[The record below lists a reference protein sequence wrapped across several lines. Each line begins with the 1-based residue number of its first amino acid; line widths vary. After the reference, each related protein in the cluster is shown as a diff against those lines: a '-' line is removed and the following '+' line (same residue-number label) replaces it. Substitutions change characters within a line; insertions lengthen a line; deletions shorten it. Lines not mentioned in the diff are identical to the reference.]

1 MLAFVIPAK
10 PRFWCFATSD
20 GKTCLQTFKSS
31 RYIFQTISEENPRPS
46 PSLLDWK
53 YVQQKFPWNVL
64 LLLGGGYVIS
74 DASKVSGLSYWLGH
88 KLSVIQFLPPVVVSI
103 LMCLVATV
111 LTEVASNT
119 ATASILLPIVAQMV
133 TNLSVIRD
141 VKLKY

>member
-1 MLAFVIPAK
+1 M
-10 PRFWCFATSD
+10 
-20 GKTCLQTFKSS
+20 
-31 RYIFQTISEENPRPS
+31 
-46 PSLLDWK
+46 
-53 YVQQKFPWNVL
+53 QQKFPWNVL